1 MNILKHAGFFVREL
15 LRGNFRLTD
24 QGLLLADRVVA
35 RGIYH
40 PYLDGKYLGAQ
51 PNLVPL
57 EGLQY
62 FLETGLAG
70 NAALTS
76 WYLALFSGAVNP
88 VSTWTAANFTANA
101 SEIVSATEGYSN
113 ATRPQW
119 TPGAISGS
127 KLGNLASLATYNIV
141 CTTSIN
147 ISGAALL
154 SNSTKGGTTGIL
166 ASATRFDQVHTV
178 NNGSTFE
185 VGYEVE
191 LTDS

>member
-1 MNILKHAGFFVREL
+1 MNIKHFGFLLREL
-15 LRGNFRLTD
+15 LRGNFTTTS
-24 QGLLLADRVVA
+24 GGILLADGVRA

-40 PYLDGKYLGAQ
+40 PYLDGEYLGAQ

-62 FLETGLAG
+62 FLETGLSG
-70 NAALTS
+70 NAAITS

-88 VSTWTAANFTANA
+88 TSSWTAANFTANA
-101 SEIVSATEGYSN
+101 SEITSSTEGYSN
-113 ATRPQW
+113 SDRPQW
-119 TPGAISGS
+119 MPGGISGS
-127 KLGNLASLATYNIV
+127 KLDNLSSLATYNIV
-141 CTTSIN
+141 CTTSID

-154 SNSTKGGTTGIL
+154 SDSTKGGTTGTL
-166 ASATRFDQVHTV
+166 ASATRFDQEHTV